1 MHKKHF
7 IEVAKM
13 IKDLEDRKQA
23 QYLAYWFMQFFARY
37 NKLFDNSKFLDACG
51 KNRCFDL

>member
-37 NKLFDNSKFLDACG
+37 NKLFDNSKFLDAYG
-51 KNRCFDL
+51 IK